1 MRARIAA
8 ASVVLCAWASAQDY
22 PGVARWYPAHADNQ
36 TSSSRPTSYPIQY
49 VVIHTVQGSYL
60 GALSWFAN
68 PASRVS
74 CHYTLRS
81 ADGEVAQSVLEK
93 NIGWHAGNWWYNC
106 RSVGIEHEGWV
117 DDPRWYTTPM
127 YLSSADLTRYLI
139 RKYGMTV
146 SRASVIG
153 HVEVP
158 NQSHYDPGVH
168 WDWERYM
175 FLVRCSA
182 KVEWVQAPTT
192 LIPGERGEVVIR
204 FRNDGFNTW
213 PASGDGSVSLGTQDP
228 QDRTSPLATPDWP
241 APNRPARIE
250 RQVWLGESYEARFPI
265 RAPKTPGTYRESFQL
280 LRDDR
285 DGFGPVVTLLFAVS
299 DQAAVVDNTDARF
312 ATQGTWSTG
321 TTAPGR
327 YGNDYRYA
335 ATSPTS
341 TAAATWRLEPDQPGT
356 YDVYVWWSQG
366 TNRATDAR
374 YTLHGSRPWDV
385 QRRVFNQQTGG
396 GQWNFLGSV
405 ALAPGTGAVTLHAR
419 GSRTDRVVIADAV
432 RIVRR
437 QTVPLASPLMANL
450 PQDLADALRF
460 MESLDDA
467 QFARAVHRVPLEYG
481 ALRPDQ
487 QRLFASLRGRSHG
500 LDKESF
506 FLDQRLEQFVADRVE
521 SAELRLPAWEAGPLA
536 PMDRLLHLGF
546 CFGRRAGD
554 ATEARVTL
562 RLDDPRFAV
571 FLNRREEAL
580 RSRPVTIWGMPS
592 CALDPPGA
600 HGLPKSQS

>member
-1 MRARIAA
+1 MRAWVVAA
-8 ASVVLCAWASAQDY
+8 LVALCTWASAQDY
-22 PGVARWYPAHADNQ
+22 PGVSRWHPAHPDNQ
-36 TSSSRPTSYPIQY
+36 TASTRPSSYPIQY

-60 GALSWFAN
+60 GALNWFAN
-68 PASRVS
+68 SASRVS

-139 RKYGMTV
+139 RKYGLSV
-146 SRASVIG
+146 SRSSVIG

-168 WDWERYM
+168 WNWDRYM

-182 KVEWVQAPTT
+182 KVESVQAPTT
-192 LIPGERGEVVIR
+192 LIPGERSEVVIR

-213 PASGDGSVSLGTQDP
+213 PAAGEGSVSLGTQDP
-228 QDRTSPLATPDWP
+228 QDRVSSLATPDWP
-241 APNRPARIE
+241 APNRPARVD
-250 RQVWLGESYEARFPI
+250 RLVWLDESFEARFPI

-280 LRDDR
+280 LRDEI
-285 DGFGPVVTLLFAVS
+285 DGFGPVVTLQFIVS

-312 ATQGTWSTG
+312 ATQGTWSSG

-341 TAAATWRLEPDQPGT
+341 TATATWRLEPDQPGT

-366 TNRATDAR
+366 TNRATDAL

-405 ALAPGTGAVTLHAR
+405 ALAPGTGAVMLHAR

-432 RIVRR
+432 RMVRR
-437 QTVPLASPLMANL
+437 ETGAEWLPLVADL
-450 PQDLADALRF
+450 PQDVSEAMRF
-460 MESLDDA
+460 MDSLDDA
-467 QFARAVHRVPLEYG
+467 QFARAVHRVPLEF
-481 ALRPDQ
+481 ASLRPDQ
-487 QRLFASLRGRSHG
+487 RRLFARFRGRDHG
-500 LDKESF
+500 LEQESF
-506 FLDQRLEQFVADRVE
+506 FLDQRLERYVADK
-521 SAELRLPAWEAGPLA
+521 SGGAELRLPAFEAGPLA
-536 PMDRLLHLGF
+536 SVDRLLHLRF
-546 CFGRRAGD
+546 CFGRRVGE
-554 ATEARVTL
+554 ATEARITL
-562 RLDDPRFAV
+562 RLDDPRVTAFV
-571 FLNRREEAL
+571 SRREEAL
-580 RSRPVTIWGMPS
+580 RVRPIAVWGTAPCS
-592 CALDPPGA
+592 LDPPGVA
-600 HGLPKSQS
+600 DVPKSRS